1 VGNSVYLT
9 APWRERPDVPKA
21 VIADA
26 LGHADERMTR
36 KHHAHLGPN
45 YLSAT
50 IRQHAAGMGIVE
62 GDNVQGIA

>member
-1 VGNSVYLT
+1 
-9 APWRERPDVPKA
+9 VPKA